1 MSLKLNKKVP
11 AQYGGGLFT
20 GIAQLVEHRSPKPR
34 VVGSSPPSRA
44 KKESSMKI
52 IKTFINYCKA
62 CYDELAHKVTWPT
75 RKELTQSAVV
85 VLSASLIIAV
95 VVWVM
100 DVVFKAVMS
109 SVYPN

>member
-1 MSLKLNKKVP
+1 
-11 AQYGGGLFT
+11 
-20 GIAQLVEHRSPKPR
+20 
-34 VVGSSPPSRA
+34 
-44 KKESSMKI
+44 MKI

-62 CYDELAHKVTWPT
+62 CYSELDHKLTWPT

-85 VLSASLIIAV
+85 VLSASLIIAI

-100 DVVFKAVMS
+100 DVAFKAIMS